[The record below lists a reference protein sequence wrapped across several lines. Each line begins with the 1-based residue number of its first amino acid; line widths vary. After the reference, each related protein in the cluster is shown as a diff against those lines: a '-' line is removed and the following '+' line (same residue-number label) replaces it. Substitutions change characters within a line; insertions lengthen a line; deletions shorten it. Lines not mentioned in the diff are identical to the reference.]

1 MNRRLGRIR
10 SRSDT
15 RTLNLWSYLHHDKL
29 PAAPAQRDWTHA
41 APSWGMF
48 RNSDVGDCTCAA
60 RAHLLQSEAANT
72 GRQIAITDTD
82 VIAAYSAVTGYDP
95 AKPETDN
102 GAQMI
107 DVLRYERNVG
117 IAGHKIGAF
126 VKVDHTK
133 REQMD
138 AAINL
143 FGGIYVGVDL
153 PMAAQAQTVWDV
165 GSGPAFQAGSW
176 GGHAIAVLGYDA
188 GHAIAVTWGAIKVM
202 TAAWLDTY
210 ASEAWA
216 SVDQLWISD
225 SGNAPSG
232 FDAAA
237 LARDLEAL
245 GKVE

>member
-1 MNRRLGRIR
+1 MSRRLGRIR
-10 SRSDT
+10 SRLDT

-29 PAAPAQRDWTHA
+29 PAAPSARDWTHA
-41 APSWGMF
+41 APAWGLF
-48 RNSDVGDCTCAA
+48 QNSTVGDCTCAA

-72 GRQIAITDTD
+72 GRQITITDAD
-82 VIAAYSAVTGYDP
+82 VIGAYSAVTGYNPADP
-95 AKPETDN
+95 STDN

-143 FGGIYVGVDL
+143 FGGIYAGVDL
-153 PMAAQAQTVWDV
+153 PVAAQAQTVWDV
-165 GSGPAFQAGSW
+165 GTGPAFQPGSW
-176 GGHAIAVLGYDA
+176 GGHAVAVLGYDA
-188 GHAIAVTWGAIKVM
+188 GHAVIITWGQVKIA

-216 SVDQLWISD
+216 SVDPLWIAD
-225 SGNAPSG
+225 CGQAPSG
-232 FDAAA
+232 FDAQA
-237 LARDLEAL
+237 LARDLALL
-245 GKVE
+245 GKVD